1 LRISTFFQSVID
13 WDESVYLLMSKSIL
27 DGNLPYIQVWDHK
40 PPDIIRVGV
49 DQDAWD
55 YDAVYKPFAMHDDG
69 RWLLWYNG
77 RRKRVEQ
84 IGLALFEGDEV
95 WTAISRPS

>member
-1 LRISTFFQSVID
+1 MRSKSWSILIFFIVLVCVLRISTFFQSVID

-49 DQDAWD
+49 DQDA
-55 YDAVYKPFAMHDDG
+55 
-69 RWLLWYNG
+69 
-77 RRKRVEQ
+77 
-84 IGLALFEGDEV
+84 
-95 WTAISRPS
+95 